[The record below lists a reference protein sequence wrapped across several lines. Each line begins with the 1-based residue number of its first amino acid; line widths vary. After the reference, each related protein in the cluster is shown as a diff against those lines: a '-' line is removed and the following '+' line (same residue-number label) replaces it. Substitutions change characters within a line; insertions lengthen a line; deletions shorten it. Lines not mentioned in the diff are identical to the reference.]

1 MSALKQLL
9 ECQDLKRHIR
19 EFIPPH
25 PISTIIEE
33 GYFKAYVK
41 NMDFDCVEIIRNTR
55 LYPTERQE
63 GRLYVALEFET
74 DLINQIEKKLI
85 DKTSYRPRWL
95 WDVEW
100 ITECKIK
107 RLNYIQDGL
116 KLQHPTYFEIF
127 KFKSYR
133 EYDCERYPNLRDVD
147 AIYMKDKI
155 TMRCCLIKTC
165 SSVMRDYYEIYKFDD
180 EVGVNDKLYQVR
192 FELEDGDIHFVEDE
206 DGEFEFETI
215 EEAKLL
221 FDNYEKENDEVVY
234 LTATPYMNEDDYE
247 ALGLTYE
254 IEYLMTK

>member
-9 ECQDLKRHIR
+9 ECQDLKRYIR

-33 GYFKAYVK
+33 GYFKAFVK

-55 LYPTERQE
+55 LYPIPTEPKGQ
-63 GRLYVALEFET
+63 LYVALEFEK

-85 DKTSYRPRWL
+85 DKTFYRPQWL
-95 WDVEW
+95 WNVEW

-107 RLNYIQDGL
+107 RLNHIQDGL

-127 KFKSYR
+127 KFKTDID
-133 EYDCERYPNLRDVD
+133 ELT
-147 AIYMKDKI
+147 YMKGKLYK
-155 TMRCCLIKTC
+155 RCRLIKTC
-165 SSVMRDYYEIYKFDD
+165 SSVMRDYHKIYKVDD
-180 EVGVNDKLYQVR
+180 EVGVNDKVYQVR

-206 DGEFEFETI
+206 DGDFEFETI